1 MKKNFKNVESISLP
15 YEKPEVAFV
24 EIKTEGILCA
34 SAEHEDEY
42 NELKFVW

>member
-15 YEKPEVAFV
+15 YEKPQVAIV

-34 SAEHEDEY
+34 SAEYEDEY
-42 NELKFVW
+42 NELKFEW

>member
-15 YEKPEVAFV
+15 YEKPQVAFV

-42 NELKFVW
+42 DEVKFDW

>member
-15 YEKPEVAFV
+15 YEKPQLAIL

-42 NELKFVW
+42 YELKFEW